1 MSELLAGTVGET
13 SSGQHVLMKDQTK
26 IKRALRH
33 TTVVINSRDRNY
45 LSYPNSN
52 NFRHTLRRALTNVL
66 SVELVNCTIP
76 AFLYTIQ
83 DNWNK
88 FTFIEGTL
96 RRFITLRV
104 GFYTETQLCT
114 ELQYQLNNSGL
125 VNTYTVV
132 QNPLTRIITITATT
146 YTQPFS
152 FQFYSGSPRDQL
164 DYNTISYTEIST
176 PARQLGFGFDNY
188 FSGMDYSQGN
198 PVPASSPG
206 ILVAVIPMDLG
217 NFLTRMYL
225 HIEADGK
232 NLDRMERGGG
242 RKDCFHIFN
251 IVPGESEYIN
261 LDRVTQTSVFES
273 KPAPLARMTNLQIS
287 MRDEFDRLLNIGM
300 REVQLTLEIV
310 HLE

>member
-13 SSGQHVLMKDQTK
+13 SSGQHVLMNNQTK

-45 LSYPNSN
+45 LSYPNPN
-52 NFRHTLRRALTNVL
+52 NFRHTLRRPLTNVL

-83 DNWNK
+83 DTWNK
-88 FTFIEGTL
+88 FTFIEGTQTII
-96 RRFITLRV
+96 ITLRV

-114 ELQYQLNNSGL
+114 ELQYQLNASGL
-125 VNTYTVV
+125 SNTYTVV
-132 QNPLTRIITITATT
+132 QTPLTRIITITATV
-146 YTQPFS
+146 YSKPFS
-152 FQFYSGSPRDQL
+152 FQFSSGYPRDQL
-164 DYNTISYTEIST
+164 NSTTHSYMEINT

-188 FSGMDYSQGN
+188 SSGIDYSKGT
-198 PVPASSPG
+198 PVPASSPA
-206 ILVAVIPMDLG
+206 ILVAVLPMDLG

-242 RKDCFHIFN
+242 RRDCFHIFN
-251 IVPGESEYIN
+251 IIPGESEYIN
-261 LDRVTQTSVFES
+261 LDAVTQTSVFES

-287 MRDEFDRLLNIGM
+287 LRDEFDRLLNISM